1 MDPGPAAPAIVSQ
14 SLPVLQQAVPFLI
27 GKGGKSIQ
35 RITKLTDT
43 VIHVSDAPVSGM
55 GQEWRYATV
64 RGTLRNVSKA
74 KMLIILYLCRWCVM
88 SRGSEHG
95 IKGVQAPQDETA
107 PEEETASPDTSTD

>member
-1 MDPGPAAPAIVSQ
+1 M
-14 SLPVLQQAVPFLI
+14 I
-27 GKGGKSIQ
+27 GRAGKSIQ

-55 GQEWRYATV
+55 GQDWRYATV

-95 IKGVQAPQDETA
+95 IKGVQAPADAA
-107 PEEETASPDTSTD
+107 PEEETESTSPRVSNESEAE